1 MLLPNKEPSIYCL
14 APNVWLDTS
23 VGSNTHLVSER
34 YGFKFH
40 RGLNFFWFLFC
51 NFLQLQPIWRDGF
64 SPCRFNEI
72 YFIKN
77 CHNLLSFTFTFT
89 YHIPASFVL
98 STSTGLFGPSPLEVS
113 ANTWNSYSV
122 NLSSPV
128 TFLLNIDP
136 LPINNTVADPP
147 PFFL

>member
-34 YGFKFH
+34 YGFKVH

-64 SPCRFNEI
+64 SPCRSNEI

-98 STSTGLFGPSPLEVS
+98 STSTGLFGPSPTEVK
-113 ANTWNSYSV
+113 ANTSNSYSV
-122 NLSSPV
+122 
-128 TFLLNIDP
+128 
-136 LPINNTVADPP
+136 
-147 PFFL
+147 